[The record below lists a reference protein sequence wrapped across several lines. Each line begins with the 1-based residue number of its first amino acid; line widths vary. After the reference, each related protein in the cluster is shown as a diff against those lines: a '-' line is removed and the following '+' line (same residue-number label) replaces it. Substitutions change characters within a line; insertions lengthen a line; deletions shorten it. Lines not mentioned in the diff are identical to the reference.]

1 MHIIYLQRHR
11 SGPETG
17 GGGSLVN
24 RTDGW
29 EGKSKERTEIGMH
42 SFRTGPVGE

>member
-17 GGGSLVN
+17 GGGVLSEPDRRVGGEDL
-24 RTDGW
+24 RKDGN
-29 EGKSKERTEIGMH
+29 SDA
-42 SFRTGPVGE
+42 

>member
-17 GGGSLVN
+17 GGGVLSEPDSRVGGEVLGKDGN
-24 RTDGW
+24 RDA
-29 EGKSKERTEIGMH
+29 
-42 SFRTGPVGE
+42 